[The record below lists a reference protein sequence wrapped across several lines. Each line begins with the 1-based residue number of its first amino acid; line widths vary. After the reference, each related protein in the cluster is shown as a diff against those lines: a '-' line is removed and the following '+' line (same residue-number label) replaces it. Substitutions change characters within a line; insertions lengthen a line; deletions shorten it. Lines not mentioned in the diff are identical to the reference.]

1 MKQAKKKKKIVW
13 QQYIGAVF
21 MMLIGAV
28 CGFVMAE
35 YLFLSSEDYPIYGK
49 ILSLAGLFLGMYVA
63 FFFHIIVHEAGHLLF
78 GLMTGYKFSSF
89 RIASFIWL
97 EENGK
102 LKMKRLS
109 IVGTGG
115 QCLMSPPDMKDGRIP
130 IVLYNLGGSIIN
142 IIMGALFLI
151 IYWLCPSVTFLSPL
165 LLIFA
170 AVGFMSAIMNGI
182 PMRMGMV
189 DNDGYNAFALS
200 RNREALEAFW
210 VQLKVA
216 AENAKGIRLKDM
228 PAEWFE
234 VPTDEAMKNSMVAT
248 RGVFAVNK
256 LMDEEKFEDADALMA
271 HLLEIESGIV
281 GLHRSLM
288 ICDRV
293 FLELIGQNRREVAEK
308 MLTNEQKKFMKA
320 MKRFPSVLRCEYA
333 VALLLGNDALK
344 AEKIKNDFEKA
355 AKSYPYPHEID
366 SERDLMRIA
375 ERKSYTE
382 SETKELQKYE
392 V

>member
-1 MKQAKKKKKIVW
+1 
-13 QQYIGAVF
+13 
-21 MMLIGAV
+21 
-28 CGFVMAE
+28 
-35 YLFLSSEDYPIYGK
+35 
-49 ILSLAGLFLGMYVA
+49 
-63 FFFHIIVHEAGHLLF
+63 
-78 GLMTGYKFSSF
+78 
-89 RIASFIWL
+89 
-97 EENGK
+97 
-102 LKMKRLS
+102 
-109 IVGTGG
+109 
-115 QCLMSPPDMKDGRIP
+115 
-130 IVLYNLGGSIIN
+130 
-142 IIMGALFLI
+142 
-151 IYWLCPSVTFLSPL
+151 
-165 LLIFA
+165 
-170 AVGFMSAIMNGI
+170 MNGI

-333 VALLLGNDALK
+333 VALLLEKDAVK
-344 AEKIKNDFEKA
+344 GEKIKNDFEKA

-375 ERKSYTE
+375 ERKSYTD
-382 SETKELQKYE
+382 SEIKELQKYE